1 MDIPTLFSYS
11 EAFSRN
17 RGLISQEEQLRLA
30 SSRVVIAGCGG
41 VGGCHAHTLARLGIG
56 KFRLCD
62 PDSYS
67 VGNFNRQF
75 GAMMN
80 TINQN
85 KAKVTAD
92 IIKSINPEAEV
103 EYWEQGVDKNNV
115 QAFLSGADLVV
126 DGIDFFTID
135 ARRTLFSAARVSGI
149 PAMTAA
155 PLGFSGTLH
164 VFMPG
169 GMSFDQYFDISD
181 DQEYLDKIVHFI
193 IGLAPRAL
201 HINYMDLRNVD
212 PSTGRGPSSVIGV
225 QQAACLLGA
234 QAVNILLDRGGVPV
248 APRFIQFDAYRQKLA
263 NGRIR
268 RGNKSILQR
277 LKKHLL
283 LRKLNE
289 IGLTESF
296 LRLSNG

>member
-1 MDIPTLFSYS
+1 MDKSQIFSSS

-17 RGLISQEEQLRLA
+17 LGLISKEEQMRL
-30 SSRVVIAGCGG
+30 SSSLVVIAGCGG
-41 VGGCHAHTLARLGIG
+41 VGGCHAHMLARLGIS

-62 PDSYS
+62 PDNYS
-67 VGNFNRQF
+67 VANFNRQF
-75 GAMMN
+75 GATM
-80 TINQN
+80 TTVDQN

-103 EYWEQGVDKNNV
+103 EYWERGVDESNIR
-115 QAFLSGADLVV
+115 AFLSGADLVV
-126 DGIDFFTID
+126 DGIDFFSID
-135 ARRTLFSAARVSGI
+135 ARRTLFSAARDCGI

-169 GMSFDQYFDISD
+169 GMSFDQYFNISD
-181 DQEYLDKIVHFI
+181 EQNYLDKIVNFI
-193 IGLAPRAL
+193 IGLAPHAL
-201 HINYMDLRNVD
+201 HINYMELRVID

-234 QAVNILLDRGGVPV
+234 QAVNILLDRGGVHV

-263 NGRIR
+263 FGIIR

-283 LRKLNE
+283 LRKFNK
-289 IGLTESF
+289 IGLTEAF
-296 LRLSNG
+296 LRPSNG